1 MDLIENYREFH
12 LTIAE
17 YTFLSC
23 ACGKFSRINHMLGH
37 KVSFVN
43 LRKLKIIIKHFFCEH
58 NTMRLEVNCKE
69 RKNCKKKKKQKNKKK
84 TQAH

>member
-12 LTIAE
+12 PTAAE
-17 YTFLSC
+17 YTSLSC

-43 LRKLKIIIKHFFCEH
+43 FRKLKIIIKHFCVCEH

-69 RKNCKKKKKQKNKKK
+69 RKNCKKKKKK
-84 TQAH
+84 QAHQV